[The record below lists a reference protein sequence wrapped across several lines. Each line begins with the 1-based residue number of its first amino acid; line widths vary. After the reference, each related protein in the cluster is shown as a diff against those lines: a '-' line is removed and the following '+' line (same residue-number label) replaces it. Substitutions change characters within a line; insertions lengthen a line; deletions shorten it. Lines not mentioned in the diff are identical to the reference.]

1 MTFPANPTAASAVIG
16 ERLRLTSGP
25 GVAALL
31 KGLTMPVIIAAFATY
46 LLIGIITMRVPEG
59 TVFPGPQF
67 FPAIIVAG
75 LYGFSA
81 ALVVGAL
88 RDVRALPD
96 PLVAEVE
103 AAEAE
108 ARGEER
114 PARAVR
120 VDVRSLAWV
129 VLSFLAFALLLD
141 LLGWI
146 IAATLLFWCVARG
159 FGSARPV
166 QALAAGLTVSSL
178 AYIGFDM
185 LLGMPLP
192 SGLLGGF

>member
-114 PARAVR
+114 PA
-120 VDVRSLAWV
+120 
-129 VLSFLAFALLLD
+129 
-141 LLGWI
+141 
-146 IAATLLFWCVARG
+146 
-159 FGSARPV
+159 
-166 QALAAGLTVSSL
+166 
-178 AYIGFDM
+178 
-185 LLGMPLP
+185 
-192 SGLLGGF
+192 